1 MATIFETIA
10 QKVKGIV
17 PQFLDEDKIKTD
29 PQGAQVLESAQRLG
43 EKVKE
48 KLGKPLAES
57 LPAVKTGVFNV
68 FEIISRVA
76 GAAVQRLP
84 GILQVPEEEREPFV
98 PKTGETFMEA
108 IRRQPSFGFEFGE
121 RKGVV
126 EAAVEKGPLGGVPF
140 LAPVIGFL
148 SELLLPPYGPK
159 GANIVDDLAKI
170 TSKLETKGVLLKGI
184 KEISEKEA
192 DDLAVKL
199 APITDKKLIQAEL
212 NAFAESKFGR
222 INTTITPKD
231 EGILY
236 KTEIIGVGEINAI
249 ERNNQ
254 LQIINSTIKEQLR
267 GRGYGQDLYTSLAKE
282 SEKRNLPLVSG
293 TSVSKDA
300 IRVWEKL
307 EDLGYKIKRN
317 PDIKVLKTGEII
329 AYKKGENVFELFPKT
344 PTAKVLPIEI
354 KTKAPAYKRVL
365 NRGYITT
372 KDSWGNEYVQIR
384 GKVPEIVKEK
394 GVAPHS
400 RPTVD
405 MELNKLS
412 EGAVQP
418 AKLVKIGMQEGFTKT
433 EMLQFQTSKGKD
445 IFVNREYVNL
455 ALKEYP
461 NAKFF
466 GSESTKPIALKVGDK
481 TVAVVMS
488 IQEGK
493 FAKEITPTP
502 AVKPTDIGQ
511 VPSPKSTAQAKS
523 IEQAVQEVIP
533 KKTPLKAEVS
543 QELANSRILSSL
555 PPDKQIPVTKSI
567 AKEFAEYKKA
577 QEGVRGLWTTIRE
590 KVQDSFIRAR
600 KLQQQVSKGDPIPEN
615 IDIDQARTLFDG
627 RVATRLEDVKEA
639 AKSIDKDIVSTAKRS
654 EEH

>member
-199 APITDKKLIQAEL
+199 APITDKKIIRQELDTFAKSKAEIAQISPKIAPELI
-212 NAFAESKFGR
+212 
-222 INTTITPKD
+222 
-231 EGILY
+231 
-236 KTEIIGVGEINAI
+236 I
-249 ERNNQ
+249 EETQ
-254 LQIINSTIKEQLR
+254 
-267 GRGYGQDLYTSLAKE
+267 G
-282 SEKRNLPLVSG
+282 
-293 TSVSKDA
+293 
-300 IRVWEKL
+300 
-307 EDLGYKIKRN
+307 
-317 PDIKVLKTGEII
+317 LKTYIKNADTNDIVKIFDGGTDAQRLTQAKAFI
-329 AYKKGENVFELFPKT
+329 AEQKIVEKVKVKPVVS
-344 PTAKVLPIEI
+344 PTIEI

-365 NRGYITT
+365 NQGYITT
-372 KDSWGNEYVQIR
+372 KDSWGNEFVQIR

-400 RPTVD
+400 
-405 MELNKLS
+405 
-412 EGAVQP
+412 
-418 AKLVKIGMQEGFTKT
+418 
-433 EMLQFQTSKGKD
+433 
-445 IFVNREYVNL
+445 
-455 ALKEYP
+455 
-461 NAKFF
+461 
-466 GSESTKPIALKVGDK
+466 
-481 TVAVVMS
+481 
-488 IQEGK
+488 
-493 FAKEITPTP
+493 
-502 AVKPTDIGQ
+502 
-511 VPSPKSTAQAKS
+511 
-523 IEQAVQEVIP
+523 
-533 KKTPLKAEVS
+533 
-543 QELANSRILSSL
+543 
-555 PPDKQIPVTKSI
+555 
-567 AKEFAEYKKA
+567 
-577 QEGVRGLWTTIRE
+577 
-590 KVQDSFIRAR
+590 
-600 KLQQQVSKGDPIPEN
+600 
-615 IDIDQARTLFDG
+615 
-627 RVATRLEDVKEA
+627 
-639 AKSIDKDIVSTAKRS
+639 
-654 EEH
+654 